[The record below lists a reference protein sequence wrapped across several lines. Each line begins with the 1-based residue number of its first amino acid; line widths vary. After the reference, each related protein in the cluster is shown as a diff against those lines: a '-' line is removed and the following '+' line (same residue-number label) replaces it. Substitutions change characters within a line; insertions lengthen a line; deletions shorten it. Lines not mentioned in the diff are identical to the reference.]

1 MLDKITVTDG
11 KLDENKK
18 IVGRK
23 PAKLSA
29 IQTFKTKASNLKQ
42 SIKSANVETPT
53 PVAPAPE
60 TPKPVETKSEPTT
73 QPVASNNTAL
83 NNVVNFPDAVECEKR
98 LANKGVTCTNK
109 ALINKLTS
117 SRKLRVAA
125 KVIEFTK
132 NVKNNVKPLE
142 LNEPKEEVKNVYDFS
157 KSFEAMTPSEPKTE
171 PKEEE
176 VPTKEV
182 EEEKPYSW
190 LRNEDTTISKGV
202 KEAPKEDSNVV
213 EFQTL
218 MEQKATTADSLAT
231 QKEILMNLRKQVEQN
246 NALCEAR
253 KRELIEEN
261 MALTQELND
270 VLAEINQLSDTVS
283 QQEAFL
289 GIADEEIKGKTA

>member
-11 KLDENKK
+11 KLDEVKK

-29 IQTFKTKASNLKQ
+29 IQTFKTKTSNLKQ
-42 SIKSANVETPT
+42 SVKNANVETPT

-60 TPKPVETKSEPTT
+60 IEKPVETKSEPTT
-73 QPVASNNTAL
+73 QPVAANNTAPD
-83 NNVVNFPDAVECEKR
+83 NVVNFPDAAECEKR
-98 LANKGVTCTNK
+98 LTNKGVTCTNK

-176 VPTKEV
+176 VPTKESA
-182 EEEKPYSW
+182 EEKPYSW

-202 KEAPKEDSNVV
+202 KEEPKEDSNVV

-289 GIADEEIKGKTA
+289 GIVDEESKSKAI

>member
-60 TPKPVETKSEPTT
+60 MPKPVETKSEPTT
-73 QPVASNNTAL
+73 QPVASNNTAP

-157 KSFEAMTPSEPKTE
+157 KSFEAMTPSELKTQ

-176 VPTKEV
+176 VPTKESA
-182 EEEKPYSW
+182 EEKPYSW

-202 KEAPKEDSNVV
+202 KEEPKEDSNVV